1 MSGCAVCG
9 SPSAEAGVP
18 CARCGF
24 PTPHGEFFSQQHYQT
39 WLRDSVIP
47 YRQKW
52 QKESVIYR
60 MEERIAALEKQV
72 QEMQE
77 QLRQMTGVRE
87 EKPEPQ
93 TESIPQE
100 TFPLQT
106 KKKRVYTYYDVG
118 VAVGFGQSE
127 LMIPSDVTEIGEEA
141 FWASDLREIKIPD
154 GVTRIGEKAF
164 GYCTHLRWITLP
176 KSVAEIEE
184 RAFAYCTSLES
195 VVLTG
200 NLRRI
205 GSEAFDGCVHLE
217 RIDLL
222 TDGEVEIAED
232 AFKNVTATVYYSRGS
247 IDAPWVGKNYGGKLI
262 WIAQ

>member
-77 QLRQMTGVRE
+77 QLRQLTGVWE
-87 EKPEPQ
+87 EKPAPRV
-93 TESIPQE
+93 ESIPQE
-100 TFPLQT
+100 MISLPTQ
-106 KKKRVYTYYDVG
+106 KKRVYTNYDVS
-118 VAVGFGQSE
+118 VQFGQSE
-127 LMIPSDVTEIGEEA
+127 LMIPSDVTEIGEAA
-141 FWASDLREIKIPD
+141 FWSSDLQEIKIPG

-176 KSVAEIEE
+176 KSVTEIGA
-184 RAFAYCTSLES
+184 RAFMYCTGLES

-200 NLRRI
+200 NLEKI
-205 GSEAFDGCVHLE
+205 GPEAFDGCVHLE
-217 RIDLL
+217 RINLL

-232 AFKNVTATVYYSRGS
+232 AFRGVTATVYYSKLSSG
-247 IDAPWVGKNYGGKLI
+247 AEWAGKNYGGRLT
-262 WIAQ
+262 WV